1 MKIGIV
7 GGSIAGCSAAILLL
21 KEGHVVTI
29 FERSNKTLVGRGGGI
44 GTTPSLMEKIRNEG
58 LINGHFAHFQINKMP
73 FVGKKQ
79 SSEPYGRTAWAM
91 PVNFHVFQWNEL
103 WENLR
108 NNVPDK
114 NYRAGMKIV
123 SARLLDNGKVEL
135 TTDKNLKELFDLVLF
150 ADGYKS
156 LGRSIL
162 FPYKELQYR
171 GYVLWRGL
179 LRESELEGNS
189 PLMDEILRL
198 SYDNEP
204 GHNVVYF
211 IPNQNG
217 SVQKGDRVFNWAAY
231 IAIPENELDE
241 VMTDNKGNIKEGTL
255 PPGSMGEEIEARLK
269 GFLAKNIPAY
279 YAEMVNKTKDSY
291 IQVIYT
297 LNLEDYY
304 KDKMC
309 LIGDA
314 GMVIQPFTGSGVFK
328 GYNNVKDLIYCL
340 REHSSLDD
348 ALKQWGKKQLQ
359 TGKRLLALGEQ
370 MEKAYIWEQLDF
382 AIVDEETTQEWWK
395 ASVTFPENFNYES
408 TPRS

>member
-21 KEGHVVTI
+21 KEGHEVKV
-29 FERSNKTLVGRGGGI
+29 FERSDRTLVGRGGGI
-44 GTTPSLMEKIRNEG
+44 GTTPSLMEQIRNDG

-73 FVGKKQ
+73 FVGKSN
-79 SSEPYGRTAWAM
+79 SSEPFGKTAWAM
-91 PVNFHVFQWNEL
+91 PVNFQVFQWKEL

-108 NNVPDK
+108 NNVPDEY
-114 NYRAGMKIV
+114 YRTGMKVV
-123 SARLLDNGKVEL
+123 SARLLDNGEVEL
-135 TTDKNLKELFDLVLF
+135 NINTDLKEQFDLVLF
-150 ADGYKS
+150 ADGYNS

-162 FPYKELQYR
+162 FPKIELQYR

-179 LRESELEGNS
+179 LPESELPGES
-189 PLMDEILRL
+189 PLKDEILRL
-198 SYDNEP
+198 SYDGEP

-211 IPNQNG
+211 IPDQNG
-217 SVQKGDRVFNWAAY
+217 SVHEGERVYNWAAY
-231 IAIPENELDE
+231 IAIPETELDE
-241 VMTDNKGNIKEGTL
+241 VMTDNKGTIREGTL
-255 PPGSMGEEIEARLK
+255 PPGSISEHAETRLK
-269 GFLAKNIPAY
+269 SFLLRNIPAY
-279 YAEMVNKTKDSY
+279 YADMVNKTRDSY

-297 LNLEDYY
+297 LDLDSYY

-328 GYNNVKDLIYCL
+328 GFNNVKDLIACL
-340 REHSSLDD
+340 QENNTVED
-348 ALKQWGKKQLQ
+348 ALEQWSKKQLQ

-382 AIVDEETTQEWWK
+382 ATVDEETTKNWWK
-395 ASVTFPENFNYES
+395 ASVTFPKEFNYEKGN
-408 TPRS
+408 